1 VRTFAQGAEPDA
13 LMGFIQDF
21 VTPSS
26 LLLLEFDGIMEVG
39 FLALFRNFARLA
51 LLARSVEYRQ
61 AVMGTV

>member
-1 VRTFAQGAEPDA
+1 
-13 LMGFIQDF
+13 MGFIQDF

-26 LLLLEFDGIMEVG
+26 LPLLEFDGIMEVG

-51 LLARSVEYRQ
+51 LLVCSVEYRQ